1 MIMVE
6 KCRIRITPA
15 AFIVSF
21 SKTVFALYF
30 TLFPERLTLSISIN
44 FSEETPMEP
53 PGLLPR
59 LTQLSAKTGKPD
71 AGKSNK
77 QNMKPAPILIALS

>member
-15 AFIVSF
+15 ESIVSS

-30 TLFPERLTLSISIN
+30 TPFPERLTLSISIN
-44 FSEETPMEP
+44 FSEETPIEP
-53 PGLLPR
+53 PGLPPR
-59 LTQLSAKTGKPD
+59 LTQLSAETGQPD
-71 AGKSNK
+71 ARKSNK
-77 QNMKPAPILIALS
+77 QKMKPAPVLITLS

>member
-6 KCRIRITPA
+6 KCRIRIMPA
-15 AFIVSF
+15 AFMVSF
-21 SKTVFALYF
+21 SKTVFSLYF

-44 FSEETPMEP
+44 VSEETPIEP

-59 LTQLSAKTGKPD
+59 LTQFSAETGEPD
-71 AGKSNK
+71 ARKRITQK
-77 QNMKPAPILIALS
+77 MKPAHILIALS